1 MFRNRKVNVTATP
14 EINTGYGTNSK
25 HYGGRFI
32 NKDGSPNVR
41 KKGIGYFERLSW
53 YHTFLKMPRW
63 KFMGTILVFYIVMN
77 LIFGLI
83 YFLLDPTDILGISSN
98 SHLGN
103 FAESFFFSCQTFT
116 TVGYGRISPVGF
128 VASAISSFEALLGL
142 LTLAVI
148 TGLLYGRF
156 SRPKAYLRFSKN
168 ALLSPF
174 QSGKAIMFRLAPYKN
189 SILTDVEAN
198 VTLGLITEEDGNMV
212 NKFYQLPLEY
222 SHVNSLSLSW
232 TIVHPVNEESPF
244 HHFKDSDYKNLKG
257 ELIVFIK
264 AFEETF
270 SNMVVARTSYTLEE
284 IILDASFASMFHRA
298 EKGNKTILNLDQL
311 NSIKK
316 PVPPPIKKVPD
327 NPALNSN

>member
-63 KFMGTILVFYIVMN
+63 KFMGTILVIYIVMN

-174 QSGKAIMFRLAPYKN
+174 HSGKAIMFRLAPYKN

>member
-1 MFRNRKVNVTATP
+1 MFRNRKLNVTATP
-14 EINTGYGTNSK
+14 EINTGYGVNSNQ
-25 HYGGRFI
+25 YGGRFI
-32 NKDGSPNVR
+32 NKDGTPNVT
-41 KKGIGYFERLSW
+41 KSGIGYFERLSW
-53 YHTFLKMPRW
+53 YHTFLKMSRW

-77 LIFGLI
+77 IIFGVI
-83 YFLLDPTDILGISSN
+83 YYLLDPQDILGVSSN
-98 SHLGN
+98 THLGK

-116 TVGYGRISPVGF
+116 TVGYGRISPVSF
-128 VASAISSFEALLGL
+128 MASAISSFEALLGL

-156 SRPKAYLRFSKN
+156 SRPKAYLRFSNN

-174 QSGKAIMFRLAPYKN
+174 HNGKAIMLRLAPYKN
-189 SILTDVEAN
+189 STLTDVEAS
-198 VTLGLITEEDGNMV
+198 VTLGLILEEDGNMV

-222 SHVNSLSLSW
+222 SHVNSLTLSW
-232 TIVHPVNEESPF
+232 TIVHPVNEASPF
-244 HHFKDSDYKNLKG
+244 YNFKESDYKSLKG

-284 IILDASFASMFHRA
+284 IILDASFSSMFHRA

-311 NSIKK
+311 NTIKK
-316 PVPPPIKKVPD
+316 SESLTHKK
-327 NPALNSN
+327 NAGKTGI

>member
-1 MFRNRKVNVTATP
+1 MFRNRKIKVTTTP
-14 EINTGYGTNSK
+14 EINTGYGVNSK

-32 NKDGSPNVR
+32 NKDGSPNVAKR
-41 KKGIGYFERLSW
+41 GVGYFERLSW
-53 YHTFLKMPRW
+53 YHTFLKMPGW

-77 LIFGLI
+77 LIFGVI
-83 YFLLDPTDILGISSN
+83 YYLLDPRDILGVSSN
-98 SHLGN
+98 SQLGK

-116 TVGYGRISPVGF
+116 TVGYGRISPVSF
-128 VASAISSFEALLGL
+128 TASAISSFEALLGL

-174 QSGKAIMFRLAPYKN
+174 HNGKAIMFRLAPYKN
-189 SILTDVEAN
+189 SILTDVEAS
-198 VTLGLITEEDGNMV
+198 VTLALILDEDGQMV

-222 SHVNSLSLSW
+222 PHVNSLTLSW
-232 TIVHPVNEESPF
+232 TVVHPVNEESPF
-244 HHFKDSDYKNLKG
+244 FHFTESDYKNLKG
-257 ELIVFIK
+257 EIIVFIK

-284 IILDASFASMFHRA
+284 IIIGASFSTMFRRA

-311 NSIKK
+311 DAIKK
-316 PVPPPIKKVPD
+316 PGSLTHKK
-327 NPALNSN
+327 NAGKTGI